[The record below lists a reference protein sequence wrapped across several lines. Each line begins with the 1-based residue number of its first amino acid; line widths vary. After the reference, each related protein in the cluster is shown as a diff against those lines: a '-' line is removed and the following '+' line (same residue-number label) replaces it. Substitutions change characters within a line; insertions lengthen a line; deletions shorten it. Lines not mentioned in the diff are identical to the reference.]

1 MKKSNDKL
9 IVIYRK
15 PFSDYILA
23 IMKTNKLN
31 DNKKLLLNL
40 EKVLPISQILK
51 GRSNKLISNIN
62 YENKGEKLIFHLYFE
77 TYL

>member
-1 MKKSNDKL
+1 
-9 IVIYRK
+9 
-15 PFSDYILA
+15 
-23 IMKTNKLN
+23 MKTNKLN

-62 YENKGEKLIFHLYFE
+62 YENKGEKLIFHLYF
-77 TYL
+77 

>member
-15 PFSDYILA
+15 PFSDYVLA

-62 YENKGEKLIFHLYFE
+62 YENKGEKLIFHLYF
-77 TYL
+77 

>member
-1 MKKSNDKL
+1 MRKSNDKL
-9 IVIYRK
+9 IVVYKK
-15 PFSDYILA
+15 PFSDYVLA
-23 IMKTNKLN
+23 IMKSNKLN

-62 YENKGEKLIFHLYFE
+62 YENKGEKLIFHLYF
-77 TYL
+77 

>member
-9 IVIYRK
+9 IVIYGK
-15 PFSDYILA
+15 PFSDYVLA

-62 YENKGEKLIFHLYFE
+62 YENKGEKLIFHLYF
-77 TYL
+77 

>member
-15 PFSDYILA
+15 PFSDYVLA

-62 YENKGEKLIFHLYFE
+62 YENKGEKLIFRLYF
-77 TYL
+77 

>member
-15 PFSDYILA
+15 PFSDYVLS

-62 YENKGEKLIFHLYFE
+62 YENKGEKLIFHLYF
-77 TYL
+77 

>member
-1 MKKSNDKL
+1 MKKSNDKI

-15 PFSDYILA
+15 PFSDYVLA

-62 YENKGEKLIFHLYFE
+62 YENKGEKLIFHLYF
-77 TYL
+77 

>member
-15 PFSDYILA
+15 PFSDYVLA

-40 EKVLPISQILK
+40 EKVLPISQI
-51 GRSNKLISNIN
+51 
-62 YENKGEKLIFHLYFE
+62 
-77 TYL
+77 

>member
-15 PFSDYILA
+15 HFSDYVLA

-62 YENKGEKLIFHLYFE
+62 YENKGEKLIFHLYF
-77 TYL
+77 

>member
-1 MKKSNDKL
+1 MKESNDKL

-15 PFSDYILA
+15 PFSDYVLA

-62 YENKGEKLIFHLYFE
+62 YENKEEKLIFHLYF
-77 TYL
+77 

>member
-15 PFSDYILA
+15 PFSDYVLA

-40 EKVLPISQILK
+40 EKILPISQILK

-62 YENKGEKLIFHLYFE
+62 YENKGEKLTFHLYF
-77 TYL
+77 

>member
-15 PFSDYILA
+15 PFSDYVLA

-40 EKVLPISQILK
+40 EKVLPISQILR

-62 YENKGEKLIFHLYFE
+62 YENKGEKLIFHLYF
-77 TYL
+77 